1 MIWWDSLIDLKWPN
15 LQYEAAVFMTVALL
29 IPPFFFFL
37 YGFNVTNSLLRKKEK
52 IERQETRH
60 RLLKKTIIF
69 FIIAEFSEG
78 TAGLVVSPEHL
89 LNYLLTWELFHLFS
103 LSTLVL
109 LLVFEF
115 AWYIE
120 VTLRWNHKQVTTIIL
135 SLFLVFVLAI
145 FLIFHDY
152 SDEVGTRGIYV
163 NLDLNSF
170 FQRIVFEDG
179 QNPVIPWISFPIVG
193 GLLASF
199 LDLPHEQ
206 RNTLLKKVGKVLFLG
221 TCFLIIGV
229 LLLDQEGFR
238 SPPVL
243 YPASSSF
250 VLITIGGIILITMI
264 MILFIDLPSRQTVIK
279 VFSPIVL
286 ISNISL
292 TVFIVHNA
300 AFIIPSDSPFIRALI
315 PSITAVMI
323 VGALYCVFFII
334 IARLWKKWNFKYSV
348 EWMIWKL
355 QRVQWGWWVQ

>member
-323 VGALYCVFFII
+323 VGALYCVFFIF
-334 IARLWKKWNFKYSV
+334 IARLWKKWNFKYMVGS
-348 EWMIWKL
+348 ITN
-355 QRVQWGWWVQ
+355 